1 MSIAQSGSNNFANVQ
16 YKTDKGEGKR
26 VSVRLLVLG
35 LHSAVYSLL
44 VFFWRSDHVWAA
56 PSHFLLFPEQK
67 FCGF

>member
-44 VFFWRSDHVWAA
+44 VFF
-56 PSHFLLFPEQK
+56 
-67 FCGF
+67 